1 MIKKTSDKKV
11 NTSALSRKYKCDVN
25 KIISLFK
32 KDKNDYEISC
42 ALGIDVLKVLQ
53 VRQDIASFYERERQ
67 QRLKKNKSS
76 TNFFTVKPR

>member
-1 MIKKTSDKKV
+1 MLKRNNDSKL
-11 NTSALSRKYKCDVN
+11 NTRTLSSKYKCDVN

-42 ALGIDVLKVLQ
+42 SLGIDVLKVIQ
-53 VRQDIASFYERERQ
+53 VRQDIAAFYERERQ
-67 QRLKKNKSS
+67 QRLKKNKNS